1 MGRLMGIEP
10 TYAGATTRS
19 VKPLRHKRHF
29 VKLLIYFNIKY
40 KYYCNL
46 VPKKLKLLLYIYFN
60 SPYKL
65 NKKQDNCFWAAILFL
80 NLFIYS

>member
-1 MGRLMGIEP
+1 MIKKINKKMGRLMGIEP

-46 VPKKLKLLLYIYFN
+46 APKKLNSYFI
-60 SPYKL
+60 
-65 NKKQDNCFWAAILFL
+65 FILIVL
-80 NLFIYS
+80 IN